1 MAARVLRKQ
10 EVVDAVKRLIEISD
24 AGTLQYSANEHG
36 MTLMPGDILVSCT
49 AEGKLDVRGPDAEKV
64 QTIHDKL
71 IGIIMDMPQ
80 EPARAPPRERRPE
93 RSNVPA
99 PARSGQIPPQGKGL
113 AGLTARDIIDY
124 INPKAT
130 EQEAYLFAE
139 FCRRKGAD
147 PMTKQVYLAIF
158 ENDKGDRTVSFI
170 AGKEYFT
177 EKAESHPQFDGMKAG
192 IITRPKE
199 GGELEHREGTF
210 YLPSEEILL
219 GGWAEVHRKD
229 RKLPMKAEVVLAEY
243 NTGKRNW
250 TKMPGTMIRKVAI
263 VQALREAF
271 PQNLGGMYDAGELDL
286 SSNKEVTIE
295 Q

>member
-10 EVVDAVKRLIEISD
+10 EVADAVTTFCELHPEYQK
-24 AGTLQYSANEHG
+24 SASERG
-36 MTLMPGDILVSCT
+36 FVIMPGDVLVGLNGEGRLEVKSPDAALAQEIL
-49 AEGKLDVRGPDAEKV
+49 GKLCEIIAEA
-64 QTIHDKL
+64 
-71 IGIIMDMPQ
+71 GPQ
-80 EPARAPPRERRPE
+80 EPASAPQRDDHPARP
-93 RSNVPA
+93 NVPA
-99 PARSGQIPPQGKGL
+99 TTRSCQIPPQGKGL
-113 AGLTARDIIDY
+113 SGLSARDIIDY

-158 ENDKGDRTVSFI
+158 ENEKGDRNVSFI

-177 EKAESHPQFDGMKAG
+177 EKAEAHPQFDGMRAG
-192 IITRPKE
+192 IIVRAKDQP
-199 GGELEHREGTF
+199 GGALEHREGTF

-219 GGWAEVHRKD
+219 GGWAEIHRKD
-229 RKLPMKAEVVLAEY
+229 RKLPTKAEVVLAEY

-271 PQNLGGMYDAGELDL
+271 PQNLGGMYDRAEM
-286 SSNKEVTIE
+286 E
-295 Q
+295 QAMVAV